1 MPISLYSNVQ
11 SLNAQRNLGKTQFQL
26 SSALSR
32 LSSGQ
37 RINTAADD
45 APGLAI
51 SERLRS
57 QIRSLSQAER
67 NSYDGMS
74 MLQTA
79 EGAMNETYGM
89 LSRMRELAVQ
99 ASNATL
105 GTIER
110 GYLNQEYQSLQ
121 AEITRVATVTT
132 FNGTQLLDGT
142 ATGLRIQVG
151 INAGANDAIL
161 VSMQDMRATALGGAA
176 TFVSAQTLT
185 SIATAQASIG
195 VIDAAIGDVST
206 ARGAIG
212 AFQNRLVVAAANL
225 SSSRENLSA
234 ADSRIRDADIAE
246 ETAAMTRNNI
256 LMQAGVSVLAQANQL
271 PSLALSLLQG

>member
-11 SLNAQRNLGKTQFQL
+11 SLNAQRNLSVTQGKL
-26 SSALSR
+26 SSALGK

-37 RINTAADD
+37 RINSAADD

-51 SERLRS
+51 SEKLRAH
-57 QIRSLSQAER
+57 IRSLSQAER

-74 MLQTA
+74 LLQTA
-79 EGAMNETYGM
+79 EGAMSETYGM

-105 GTIER
+105 GTTER
-110 GYLNQEYQSLQ
+110 GYLNQEYQALQ
-121 AEITRVATVTT
+121 AEITRVATITT

-142 ATGLRIQVG
+142 ASSLRIQVG

-161 VSMQDMRATALGGAA
+161 VTIADMRSAALGGTA

-185 SIATAQASIG
+185 TIATAQT
-195 VIDAAIGDVST
+195 AISVLDLAIADVST

-212 AFQNRLVVAAANL
+212 AYQNRLGIAAANL

-234 ADSRIRDADIAE
+234 ADARIRDADIAE

-271 PSLALSLLQG
+271 PQLALSLLQQ